1 MEPNLRVCF
10 VLSAFLGGIV
20 FVSSARVGRDS
31 HNYRYGVILDAGSSS
46 TKLHVYRW
54 DRNSLPTKK
63 ADLTEVKLPGTRK
76 VRPGISSYVA
86 SPQFVKTALILLLYS
101 AKAAVPKELHSSTPV
116 YLKATAGMRLLK
128 PADADAIFDQI
139 NELFQNPTFNPF
151 KFERGWA
158 KVISGEEEGVYGWI
172 TVNFLKGVFDSKT
185 DMKTFG
191 ALDMGGGS
199 TQITFLPTGQFYA
212 NLFPLYIAGKRYDLY
227 TNSFL
232 KFGLDQFRLQ
242 IYQYLYQQA
251 TDKNATI
258 DNPCDLQGYNS
269 AVDIGGSKVAKIKG
283 TGNPNRQCRALV
295 RQLLGLN
302 DTCYTEPCSIIGE
315 YQPPVGDSVFYATAA
330 YYYVSQV
337 GGGIG
342 AVNKNGGFTS
352 VNNIQGK
359 TDDYCALSYAQATNQ
374 SGEYGYTRCAA
385 GNYVAALLS
394 DGYKIERSATDKV
407 YITKE
412 INGVEIGW
420 ALGSMMY
427 ELYLLNIQFAVGS
440 ASHVTPTSLDLILAI
455 LPLMW
460 TS

>member
-10 VLSAFLGGIV
+10 VLSVFLGVIV
-20 FVSSARVGRDS
+20 FVSSARVGRAS
-31 HNYRYGVILDAGSSS
+31 HNYRYGVIFDAGSSS

-63 ADLTEVKLPGTRK
+63 ADLTELKLSGTRK

-242 IYQYLYQQA
+242 MYQYLYQQA

-258 DNPCDLQGYNS
+258 ENPCDLQGYNS
-269 AVDIGGSKVAKIKG
+269 AVDIGDSKVAKIK
-283 TGNPNRQCRALV
+283 
-295 RQLLGLN
+295 
-302 DTCYTEPCSIIGE
+302 
-315 YQPPVGDSVFYATAA
+315 
-330 YYYVSQV
+330 
-337 GGGIG
+337 
-342 AVNKNGGFTS
+342 GGFTS

-359 TDDYCALSYAQATNQ
+359 TDDFCALSYAQATNQ

-385 GNYVAALLS
+385 GNYIAALLS
-394 DGYKIERSATDKV
+394 DGYKIDRNATDKV
-407 YITKE
+407 YITEE

-427 ELYLLNIQFAVGS
+427 ELYLLNIQFATGS
-440 ASHVTPTSLDLILAI
+440 ASHVTATSLDLILAS
-455 LPLMW
+455 LSLMW